1 MVAVSTLAGESEVL
15 GKEVLSYPNGDHPDN
30 SY

>member
-1 MVAVSTLAGESEVL
+1 LTLAGESEVL
-15 GKEVLSYPNGDHPDN
+15 GKQVLNYPNGDHPDN